1 MTPRKP
7 YLIRAIY
14 EWILDNDCTPH
25 LLVDATLPGVQ
36 VPSDY
41 VQDGRIILNIAPG
54 AVHGLSLTNDAARF
68 SARFGGVAHEV
79 FVPGKAVLAVYAREN
94 GEGIMFPP
102 DEDGGPDGPD
112 GPGGDGPL
120 SGEGGDRRPRL
131 KVVK

>member
-1 MTPRKP
+1 MTSRKP

-54 AVHGLSLTNDAARF
+54 AVQGLSITNDAVSF
-68 SARFGGVAHEV
+68 SARFGGVAHAV

-102 DEDGGPDGPD
+102 DEDGGPDGP
-112 GPGGDGPL
+112 GGDGPP
-120 SGEGGDRRPRL
+120 SEEGGDKQRPQL

>member
-1 MTPRKP
+1 MTSRKP

-25 LLVDATLPGVQ
+25 LLVDATGPEVR
-36 VPSDY
+36 VPKDHT
-41 VQDGRIILNIAPG
+41 QDGRIILNISPG
-54 AVHGLSLTNDAARF
+54 AVQGLTLANEAASF

-79 FVPGKAVLAVYAREN
+79 YVPSQAVLAVYAREN

-102 DEDGGPDGPD
+102 DDDSD
-112 GPGGDGPL
+112 PGGDDTPPGDGG
-120 SGEGGDRRPRL
+120 GERPQL

>member
-1 MTPRKP
+1 MTSRKP

-36 VPSDY
+36 VPGDY
-41 VQDGRIILNIAPG
+41 IQDGRIILNIAPG
-54 AVHGLSLTNDAARF
+54 AVQGLSLDNESATF
-68 SARFGGVAHEV
+68 SARFGGVAYEV
-79 FVPGKAVLAVYAREN
+79 YVPGQAVLAVYAREN

-102 DEDGGPDGPD
+102 DEDGGPGDDGPES
-112 GPGGDGPL
+112 GDG
-120 SGEGGDRRPRL
+120 GGARPQL